1 MKKSLVLAALV
12 ALLVV
17 PSAPASAA
25 IGANEVTPAATLLLP
40 YFEVDLSNPGGVNT
54 LFTVANA
61 SASAGVVHVTLWT
74 EFGIPTHSFDI
85 YLTGYDAETVDLR
98 LLFQGIPPYSGDD
111 GADPTDRVSPQG
123 PISQDI
129 NFPGSVPPCSTGPIP
144 RMSPAQVV
152 DLQRAH
158 TGLSSSINVGWS
170 GKCGARD
177 FGDNIARGFVTI
189 DDVNTCS
196 DALPTDGDYFLGVIG
211 HRNIWFGE
219 FLILDRANNFAI
231 GDSLAH
237 VEASNTD
244 PRVLDASDHTFYGWI
259 RGYLTDS
266 DRREP
271 LPTTWHTRY
280 VNGGGFDGG
289 TDLLVWRAPPG
300 KVSPFTCG
308 GATPFAIPLPQK
320 EVVIFDEQENPSM
333 PAADFYF
340 PVVAQRVP
348 ASSLAPP
355 SPFGFLHLNLNRGA
369 NPSPT
374 AIDGVGQSWIS
385 TDFRAVGRFSVGLG
399 ARALD
404 NALNPSTLFFN
415 Y

>member
-1 MKKSLVLAALV
+1 MKKALVLAALL

-17 PSAPASAA
+17 PSVPASAA

-40 YFEVDLSNPGGVNT
+40 YFEVDLANPGGVNT

-111 GADPTDRVSPQG
+111 GADPTERVSPQG

-144 RMSPAQVV
+144 RMSAAQVV

-158 TGLSSSINVGWS
+158 TGLSSSIRDGWNAT
-170 GKCGARD
+170 CGARAL
-177 FGDNIARGFVTI
+177 GDNIARGFVTI
-189 DDVNTCS
+189 DDAVTCS
-196 DALPTDGDYFLGVIG
+196 DSAPTDGGYFLGVIG
-211 HRNIWFGE
+211 FRNIWFGE
-219 FLILDRANNFAI
+219 FLILDRENNFAI

-237 VEASNTD
+237 VEASDTD
-244 PRVLDASDHTFYGWI
+244 ARVLDPAAHTFYGWI

-280 VNGGGFDGG
+280 VDGGAFDGG
-289 TDLLVWRAPPG
+289 TDLLVWRAPPSP
-300 KVSPFTCG
+300 VSTFTCG
-308 GATPFAIPLPQK
+308 GATPFAIPLPQRQ
-320 EVVIFDEQENPSM
+320 VVVFDEQENASQ
-333 PAADFYF
+333 PAAGFYF
-340 PVVAQRVP
+340 PVMAQRIPV
-348 ASSLAPP
+348 SSLSPP
-355 SPFGFLHLNLNRGA
+355 SPFGFLHLDLKRGD
-369 NPSPT
+369 NPLPT

-385 TDFRAVGRFSVGLG
+385 TDFRALGRFSVGLG

-404 NALNPSTLFFN
+404 NALSPSPLILGN
-415 Y
+415 

>member
-1 MKKSLVLAALV
+1 MYLQSDVGEFVGQGRNYLHQATDALFAVSTLGSQFNIDVRGEKYWNGLFKPMVPLDRLAVGYYPL
-12 ALLVV
+12 
-17 PSAPASAA
+17 PA
-25 IGANEVTPAATLLLP
+25 
-40 YFEVDLSNPGGVNT
+40 
-54 LFTVANA
+54 
-61 SASAGVVHVTLWT
+61 
-74 EFGIPTHSFDI
+74 
-85 YLTGYDAETVDLR
+85 
-98 LLFQGIPPYSGDD
+98 
-111 GADPTDRVSPQG
+111 
-123 PISQDI
+123 
-129 NFPGSVPPCSTGPIP
+129 
-144 RMSPAQVV
+144 
-152 DLQRAH
+152 
-158 TGLSSSINVGWS
+158 
-170 GKCGARD
+170 
-177 FGDNIARGFVTI
+177 GDNIARGFVTI

-404 NALNPSTLFFN
+404 NALTPSPLIFN